1 MQASLVLV
9 RSDGKQQELPLK
21 KARFLV
27 GRQPECQVR
36 LNDPGVSRQHCELIV
51 EDKRIAVKDL
61 GSSNGTY
68 VNKRRVSQTD
78 LDMGD
83 LVAIGPFVFVVKV
96 DGQPGSVDSTDVLA
110 RGGVPVAGSSPSAII
125 NPKSAGAKPKATQ
138 GKPAAPAK
146 PKADESDEFD
156 ALAEPDK
163 DGSSE
168 FDFDFLSKD
177 DERPKL

>member
-9 RSDGKQQELPLK
+9 RSNGKQHDVPLK
-21 KARFLV
+21 KARLLV

-78 LDMGD
+78 LEGGD
-83 LVAIGPFVFVVKV
+83 LIAIGPFVFVVII
-96 DGQPGSVDSTDVLA
+96 DGNPASVDARDVLS
-110 RGGVPVAGSSPSAII
+110 RGAVAVGGASPSAIV
-125 NPKSAGAKPKATQ
+125 NEGVKTRGTTKHAPVVSPKPKS
-138 GKPAAPAK
+138 
-146 PKADESDEFD
+146 DDSDAFD
-156 ALAEPDK
+156 ALAGGTK
-163 DGSSE
+163 DDSSE
-168 FDFDFLSKD
+168 FDFDFLAKD